1 MQTAGTLT
9 HPTCSSPV
17 MEHLCGSIL
26 DLVPVVLR
34 VQRHAVDI
42 HAELHRFC
50 SPLCQCL
57 SAMTRLTQPLPIAA
71 SPEQPEIP
79 IVGSD
84 VIHLCGQTFAL
95 GINAEPRTRWVLI
108 QEATSCLFPPHGV
121 AALPGGWSAVCCQ
134 LHGVFGVAMFAACF
148 QDIEAARFNVG
159 FLLAPDPPLRRIIV
173 LLRRDHNG
181 PLLGFVQGHLWCL
194 MGRFT
199 SAELRKF
206 RDTSHCS
213 ACVHYSGCQ
222 LWLAI
227 PFLNTLA
234 EQKTNSRKGL
244 FVFGAVGSAY
254 YAFSSSS

>member
-1 MQTAGTLT
+1 M
-9 HPTCSSPV
+9 
-17 MEHLCGSIL
+17 
-26 DLVPVVLR
+26 VLR

-42 HAELHRFC
+42 HAELHRLC

-84 VIHLCGQTFAL
+84 VIHLCGQTSAL
-95 GINAEPRTRWVLI
+95 GINAESRTSWVLI

-159 FLLAPDPPLRRIIV
+159 FSLAPDPPLRRIIV

-181 PLLGFVQGHLWCL
+181 PLLGFVSRVTYGASWVVLPAL
-194 MGRFT
+194 NLGNSATPAIARPVFT
-199 SAELRKF
+199 TPA
-206 RDTSHCS
+206 
-213 ACVHYSGCQ
+213 ANSG
-222 LWLAI
+222 
-227 PFLNTLA
+227 
-234 EQKTNSRKGL
+234 SRSL
-244 FVFGAVGSAY
+244 S
-254 YAFSSSS
+254 